1 MESKILF
8 TVSDFS
14 SNLLASNLS
23 LLPQPSDT
31 TSIYSGLVEKIRA
44 GNIHL
49 SDIPLFISYF
59 ISIAIVFAGI
69 IAFLMIIVG
78 GYQYIVGGLYSDMR
92 EQGKTTLIYAISGFV
107 LSLLAYAIVNLVQL
121 AATGL

>member
-1 MESKILF
+1 MIQKAF
-8 TVSDFS
+8 
-14 SNLLASNLS
+14 AQNLS
-23 LLPQPSDT
+23 LLPSQGD
-31 TSIYSGLVEKIRA
+31 LVNKIRT
-44 GNIHL
+44 GDIHL
-49 SDIPLFISYF
+49 SDIPAFISYF
-59 ISIAIVFAGI
+59 IEISIAFAGM

-78 GYQYIVGGLYSDMR
+78 GYQYIIGGVYSDMR

>member
-1 MESKILF
+1 MINKA
-8 TVSDFS
+8 
-14 SNLLASNLS
+14 LANNLS
-23 LLPQPSDT
+23 LLPG
-31 TSIYSGLVEKIRA
+31 SGNLADKIRS
-44 GNIHL
+44 GDIHL
-49 SDIPLFISYF
+49 SDIPAFISYF
-59 ISIAIVFAGI
+59 IEIAIIFAGM

-78 GYQYIVGGLYSDMR
+78 GYQYIVGGIYSDMR